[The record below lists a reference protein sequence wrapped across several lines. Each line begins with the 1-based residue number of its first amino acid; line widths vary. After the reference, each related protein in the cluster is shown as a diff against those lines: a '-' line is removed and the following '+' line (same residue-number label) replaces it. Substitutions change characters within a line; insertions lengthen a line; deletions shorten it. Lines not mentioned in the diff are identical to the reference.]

1 MRVRV
6 VITCR
11 GAGVEGL
18 AFGGRRQACRR
29 PSARPPS
36 EEGCV
41 APSALRLHLLPLRLS
56 RDEEMRLRGAADRS
70 RSKRPC
76 DAKLSLSCCEGLPS
90 LAFNQFAS
98 TLPLFAASLRL
109 SSQEPNSRSTFAA
122 VANITTNIVR
132 CAFRHSVCA
141 FPRSTPVS
149 SVVRACASVGRNGIS
164 LWLGRSS
171 LCGDAEP
178 HIGPGSFI

>member
-1 MRVRV
+1 M
-6 VITCR
+6 ITCR
-11 GAGVEGL
+11 GAGAEGL
-18 AFGGRRQACRR
+18 TFGGRRQACRR
-29 PSARPPS
+29 PSAQTPS
-36 EEGCV
+36 GGGCV

-56 RDEEMRLRGAADRS
+56 RDEEMRLWGVPDRS
-70 RSKRPC
+70 RSKRPY
-76 DAKLSLSCCEGLPS
+76 DAKLSLTCREGLPN

-109 SSQEPNSRSTFAA
+109 RPQEPNRRSKFAA
-122 VANITTNIVR
+122 VANITMNIVR
-132 CAFRHSVCA
+132 CAFRHCVCA
-141 FPRSTPVS
+141 FLRCTLVS
-149 SVVRACASVGRNGIS
+149 SVVRARASVGRSGIS

>member
-1 MRVRV
+1 VRIHV

-11 GAGVEGL
+11 GAGAEGF
-18 AFGGRRQACRR
+18 AFGGRRQACRH
-29 PSARPPS
+29 PSAPPS
-36 EEGCV
+36 GGGCV

-76 DAKLSLSCCEGLPS
+76 DAKLSLSCREGLPN
-90 LAFNQFAS
+90 LAFNPFAS

-109 SSQEPNSRSTFAA
+109 SPQEPNSRSTFAA

-132 CAFRHSVCA
+132 CAFRHCICA
-141 FPRSTPVS
+141 LPRRTPVS
-149 SVVRACASVGRNGIS
+149 SVVRARASVGRNGIS

-178 HIGPGSFI
+178 RIGPGSFI